1 MPGSSKARKPQT
13 KRSAKKPDRI
23 DPERKVEEAE
33 HTLSKMEGKES
44 ETVTVETPQLGNK
57 YEPKEKIGTPKLG
70 RSPNYVTKV
79 GLGKLK
85 VTTAHGNTDV

>member
-1 MPGSSKARKPQT
+1 
-13 KRSAKKPDRI
+13 
-23 DPERKVEEAE
+23 
-33 HTLSKMEGKES
+33 MEGKES

>member
-1 MPGSSKARKPQT
+1 MPGTDKARKPRT